1 MDFVLTA
8 VFSEAYDQ
16 LTDDDAFELDAIIRR
31 LLGDHEAAW
40 ARAGRIEGS
49 EDADVGGAW
58 ILRTPIGSALYNI
71 YWEYLDTE
79 TVLLI
84 AFAPAP

>member
-8 VFSEAYDQ
+8 VFAQAYDQ
-16 LTDDDAFELDAIIRR
+16 LTDEDAFELDAIIMR
-31 LLGDHEAAW
+31 LLVDHGAAW

-58 ILRTPIGSALYNI
+58 ILRTPIGSTLFNI
-71 YWEYLDTE
+71 CWDYLDTE

-84 AFAPAP
+84 AFAAAP